1 MTKVDDYTQADF
13 VAMVAEEAGFTKG
26 DTKIM
31 LKAME
36 TVLQNIVKERQS
48 LTIPGLFRIFV
59 RQGNAHRR
67 YDPVHSKYIEKEA
80 YEKVVIHASKELTH
94 LIEEE
99 SE

>member
-1 MTKVDDYTQADF
+1 MTKLDDYNQADF
-13 VAMVAEEAGFTKG
+13 ITMVAKEAGFTKS
-26 DTKIM
+26 DTKIL

-36 TVLQNIVKERQS
+36 KIFQDIVKERQS
-48 LTIPGLFRIFV
+48 LTLPGLFRIFV
-59 RQGNAHRR
+59 RRSEAHRR

-99 SE
+99 PE

>member
-1 MTKVDDYTQADF
+1 LTKVDGYTQADF
-13 VAMVAEEAGFTKG
+13 ITMVAEEAGFTKS
-26 DTKIM
+26 DTKIL

-36 TVLQNIVKERQS
+36 KVFQDIVKERQS
-48 LTIPGLFRIFV
+48 LTLPGLFRIFV

-94 LIEEE
+94 IIEEE
-99 SE
+99 PE